1 MKEMILNISKHL
13 LYLCYLSVMC
23 VLEIGLLW
31 LLNLKKG
38 NFSCY
43 GLTTLYIRQLHKR
56 EGKPKFLKYVFHVF
70 SLIPHMLQIECD

>member
-43 GLTTLYIRQLHKR
+43 GL
-56 EGKPKFLKYVFHVF
+56 
-70 SLIPHMLQIECD
+70 